1 MKLVPDLHD
10 WRVRNQSR
18 FMTAVSSTS
27 AVVPA
32 VNLRDKSNAN
42 VTADVHWLDDRSNEA
57 AHIVEHE
64 LHWIGRR
71 HDET

>member
-1 MKLVPDLHD
+1 
-10 WRVRNQSR
+10 
-18 FMTAVSSTS
+18 MTAVSSTS

-64 LHWIGRR
+64 LH
-71 HDET
+71 